1 MTRLG
6 TILHI
11 MNNEEDA
18 IVRTNGLKTK
28 IIGKKVVDKNIKEI
42 GKVFDVFGPVKRP
55 YLIIKLNKNIKNKKS
70 LIGEIIYLYSKQ
82 KR

>member
-1 MTRLG
+1 
-6 TILHI
+6 